1 MERDEILAE
10 LEILLT
16 QAEEMKGILYVLQD
30 SLWKGEEGDS
40 KIRFLAAS
48 HLYNMIEK
56 FNDELRLNLKALC
69 SAVKFE

>member
-10 LEILLT
+10 LEVLLT
-16 QAEEMKGILYVLQD
+16 QAEEMKGILYILQD
-30 SLWKGEEGDS
+30 SLWKGEEGDN

-48 HLYNMIEK
+48 HLYNMIEE